1 VFLIANCLIRSVAF
15 DSNREP
21 APWQR
26 LIVFSWTIPYE
37 PLQTHNNLIYV
48 PLMKN
53 PTLLEP
59 WLKALDSCLRI
70 SFSSPRSVS
79 AYPAKQISGS
89 SSTAQT
95 LSEEDRKLSGALMRI
110 NHVGEV
116 CAQALYRA
124 QALSSSSPEIKTFFE
139 RAQVEEY
146 DHLAWTHQRLTE
158 LGDRPSVLNPLWYAG
173 AFAFG
178 FAAGRLG
185 KKVSLGFV
193 LETERQVEAHLINL
207 LNILPER
214 DWASRAI
221 VHRMAQ
227 DESNHGAEA
236 AHLGGIELPIAIK
249 VLMKAA
255 AKTMTTVAHFV

>member
-1 VFLIANCLIRSVAF
+1 
-15 DSNREP
+15 
-21 APWQR
+21 
-26 LIVFSWTIPYE
+26 
-37 PLQTHNNLIYV
+37 
-48 PLMKN
+48 MKN

-59 WLKALDSCLRI
+59 WLNALDSCLRI
-70 SFSSPRSVS
+70 NFAHPRSVS
-79 AYPAKQISGS
+79 AYPSKQISELS
-89 SSTAQT
+89 CATPT
-95 LSEEDRKLSGALMRI
+95 LSAADRKLSGALMRI

-116 CAQALYRA
+116 CAQALYRG
-124 QALSSSSPEIKTFFE
+124 QALSSTAPEVKSFFE

-146 DHLAWTHQRLTE
+146 DHLAWTRQRLIE
-158 LGDRPSVLNPLWYAG
+158 LGARPSALNPLWYAG

-193 LETERQVEAHLINL
+193 QETERQVEAHLINH

-227 DESNHGAEA
+227 DESNHGVEA

-255 AKTMTTVAHFV
+255 AKTMTTVAHFA